1 MLKFHSYHHEGTYWN
16 SIFDSIVSVGTIFYP
31 IDFLAVGTIFYLLNH
46 LSKIRTVWIME
57 RP

>member
-31 IDFLAVGTIFYLLNH
+31 IDFFGSWYHI
-46 LSKIRTVWIME
+46 LSVKSFI
-57 RP
+57 